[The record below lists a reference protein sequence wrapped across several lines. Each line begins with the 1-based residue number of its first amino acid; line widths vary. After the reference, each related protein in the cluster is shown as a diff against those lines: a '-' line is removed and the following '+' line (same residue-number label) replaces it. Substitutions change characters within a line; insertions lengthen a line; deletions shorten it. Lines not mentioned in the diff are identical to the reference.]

1 MSCFLLSAR
10 TARHSAVVRV
20 ALSRFAG
27 VGAAQSEL
35 KLVSPRLALGH
46 AANFSR
52 TVRSANERV
61 STQTSRENA
70 TSTGHT
76 NGLKAGAGNK
86 HGQQPNNTGQ
96 GMGGTGSKTTRTQ
109 MAAPPNDAG
118 IAEKPS
124 KGDNSPRPAPNHTD
138 ERASDS
144 IKIASY
150 VGARRNRLPHGQGKA
165 KYADD
170 STYEGEFADGK
181 AHGRGTWYSACGT
194 MSHTGE
200 WKEGKRHGQGTSTM
214 DDVTLKGV
222 WPINLTNKHLANYTV
237 SYTDGLTFKGNFTAL
252 TKRHLKNAKLTGT
265 GTIKYP
271 DRSVYTG
278 AFEKGLRQ
286 GQGKTVDAK
295 GKVLYEGL
303 YDQDL
308 PVTEA
313 SLDAAAAAA
322 KAAVAPVASTAKA
335 TKVNED
341 ATEADYQGDLMNG
354 VRHGYG
360 TLTDYDAGFTYEGN
374 FQHGVP
380 HGEGRCQY
388 SNGAVYEGTWIQ
400 GVRTGPGT
408 YFDRHGNRLTGTW
421 LGRRL
426 EPNTQEYE
434 VYVTSTQTT
443 YVGAFGRMKL
453 KREHD
458 DVRVPSGEG
467 KIRYSNGWV
476 YTGTIVEGQP
486 KSAAARAAGPAS
498 STATEKVGGGGARG
512 TQQSR

>member
-1 MSCFLLSAR
+1 M
-10 TARHSAVVRV
+10 RHSAVVRA
-20 ALSRFAG
+20 ALSRVTGAG
-27 VGAAQSEL
+27 VAQSEL
-35 KLVSPRLALGH
+35 KLVSPGLALGH
-46 AANFSR
+46 VANFSR
-52 TVRSANERV
+52 TVRSANEKI
-61 STQTSRENA
+61 STQASGQNA
-70 TSTGHT
+70 TSTGNINHSKT
-76 NGLKAGAGNK
+76 GAGNID
-86 HGQQPNNTGQ
+86 GQQRNNTGR
-96 GMGGTGSKTTRTQ
+96 GMGGMGTKTTRTQ
-109 MAAPPNDAG
+109 TAAPPNDAG

-124 KGDNSPRPAPNHTD
+124 NGDDNSPRPAPNHTD
-138 ERASDS
+138 ERAADS

-165 KYADD
+165 KYADN

-237 SYTDGLTFKGNFTAL
+237 SYTDGLTFKGTFTAL

-265 GTIKYP
+265 GTIRYP

-303 YDQDL
+303 YDKDL

-313 SLDAAAAAA
+313 SLTAAAAVS
-322 KAAVAPVASTAKA
+322 AAVTPIASTAKA

-341 ATEADYQGDLMNG
+341 ATEPDYQGDLVNG

-388 SNGAVYEGTWIQ
+388 SNGAVYEGTWTH

-434 VYVTSTQTT
+434 VYVASTQTT

-486 KSAAARAAGPAS
+486 KSAAAKAAGPAA

>member
-1 MSCFLLSAR
+1 M
-10 TARHSAVVRV
+10 
-20 ALSRFAG
+20 
-27 VGAAQSEL
+27 GAMGT
-35 KLVSPRLALGH
+35 KT
-46 AANFSR
+46 SR
-52 TVRSANERV
+52 T
-61 STQTSRENA
+61 
-70 TSTGHT
+70 HT
-76 NGLKAGAGNK
+76 
-86 HGQQPNNTGQ
+86 
-96 GMGGTGSKTTRTQ
+96 
-109 MAAPPNDAG
+109 AAPPNDAR
-118 IAEKPS
+118 IAEKAS
-124 KGDNSPRPAPNHTD
+124 NGGDSSVKDTSDDSPRPASNHTD
-138 ERASDS
+138 KRTADA

-237 SYTDGLTFKGNFTAL
+237 SYTDGLTFKGTFTAL
-252 TKRHLKNAKLTGT
+252 TKRHLKNAKLTGS
-265 GTIKYP
+265 GTIRYP

-303 YDQDL
+303 YDKDL

-313 SLDAAAAAA
+313 SMAAAAAA
-322 KAAVAPVASTAKA
+322 IANATPPVMGGAEA
-335 TKVNED
+335 TKVSED
-341 ATEADYQGDLMNG
+341 ATEPDYQGDLVNG
-354 VRHGYG
+354 MRHGYG

-388 SNGAVYEGTWIQ
+388 SNGAVYEGTWTQ
-400 GVRTGPGT
+400 GVRAGPGT
-408 YFDRHGNRLTGTW
+408 YFDRHGNRLNGTW

-434 VYVTSTQTT
+434 VYVASTQTT
-443 YVGAFGRMKL
+443 YVGTFGRMKL

-486 KSAAARAAGPAS
+486 KSAAAKAAGPGS
-498 STATEKVGGGGARG
+498 SIATEQAR
-512 TQQSR
+512 